1 MLAKLN
7 LKENVLWLALA
18 IFGALFFAFVIAKF
32 ATLAIAI
39 IPVLLVGLFL
49 TYFILRRPELGWL
62 LIVFFLPF
70 ERVPTISF
78 AGVDLK
84 INTILG
90 FITLF
95 AWILALMFNAKKYPP
110 ARRLESSGDWRAGKV
125 QPNALAIPLS
135 IFVIAM
141 MLSLSQAV
149 AFGRAIQVL
158 IFILFTIA
166 LSILAVNMV
175 YSKETL
181 KKTLLVLFASSF
193 LVGIFGLFQFGGDV
207 VGLPA
212 SLTLLKQGYG
222 SVVFGFPRV
231 QAFSMEPLYLAN
243 YLLIPIGVGLA
254 LFFNRVDIPLK
265 RWWLIILLA
274 LLLVIFVLTVSRGG
288 YLGLVGTFLVIGILL
303 FRRVFTWKNVLIG
316 VAIVA
321 IVGYGVVFALS
332 KGEARAVG
340 EFLGHVTLQDL
351 VQGQGESVEGRLKT
365 FRHALNAWRESPIFG
380 QGIGNYGPWNLH
392 YPNATPPKGW
402 DIVNNEYIEIMAETG
417 LVGLIAYSLLLIVL
431 IFRTFSAYKYVHDPF
446 LRAVLVGLLAALIGI
461 LIQYNFMST
470 LYIIHIWVAIG
481 LLIAVQNIILK
492 TKNLNGKTQS
502 FN

>member
-1 MLAKLN
+1 MKEKLYAN
-7 LKENVLWLALA
+7 FVIGTIS
-18 IFGALFFAFVIAKF
+18 IFVALFAAIVIAKF
-32 ATLAIAI
+32 ASLAIAI
-39 IPVLLVGLFL
+39 IPVLIAIVLLAF
-49 TYFILRRPELGWL
+49 FIFRNPELGWF

-70 ERVPTISF
+70 ERVPTVSF

-84 INTILG
+84 INTVIG

-95 AWILALMFNAKKYPP
+95 AWVLALMFNAKKY
-110 ARRLESSGDWRAGKV
+110 KV
-125 QPNALAIPLS
+125 QPNALSIPLVL
-135 IFVIAM
+135 FVVAM
-141 MLSLSQAV
+141 LLSLTQAV
-149 AFGRAIQVL
+149 AFSRAVEVL
-158 IFILFTIA
+158 VFILFTLA

-193 LVGIFGLFQFGGDV
+193 LVGVFGLFQFGGDV
-207 VGLPA
+207 IGLPA
-212 SLTLLKQGYG
+212 SITLLKQGYG
-222 SVVFGFPRV
+222 SAVFGFPRV

-254 LFFNRVDIPLK
+254 LFFNRVDTPLK

-288 YLGLVGTFLVIGILL
+288 YLGLVGTFLVIGVLL

-316 VAIVA
+316 VATMA

-392 YPNATPPKGW
+392 YPNATPPRGW
-402 DIVNNEYIEIMAETG
+402 DIVNNQYIEIMAETG
-417 LVGLIAYSLLLIVL
+417 LVGIIAYGLLLIVL
-431 IFRTFSAYKYVHDPF
+431 IWRSLIAYKYAVDPF
-446 LRAVLVGLLAALIGI
+446 LKAVLVGLLAALVGI
-461 LIQYNFMST
+461 LIQYNFLST
-470 LYIIHIWVAIG
+470 LYIIHIWILIG
-481 LLIAVQNIILK
+481 MLVAVQNIILK
-492 TKNLNGKTQS
+492 SKNAEISN
-502 FN
+502 